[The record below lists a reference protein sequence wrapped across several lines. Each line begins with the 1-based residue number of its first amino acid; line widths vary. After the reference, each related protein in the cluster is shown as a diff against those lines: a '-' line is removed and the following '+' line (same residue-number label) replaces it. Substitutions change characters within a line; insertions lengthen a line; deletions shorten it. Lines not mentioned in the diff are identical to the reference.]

1 MLFLKTYG
9 IICGVN
15 NPMERKFKMGKNIN
29 DGMKETILGWFKR
42 VHPEELWAVGEMPPT
57 LTFAD
62 MRKSME
68 SGDSMGEAARHSD
81 TMTRE
86 MMLDHLAKL
95 CGKGTDELIGWCNA
109 KFREKTRSEYKAKH
123 PRAREPKPDVI
134 CMNAGKA
141 HVALQKVSGSLT
153 GIDCLALA
161 DGLGK
166 GGIKE
171 LRGILS
177 LMKSQI
183 DDADATLLK
192 AASLA

>member
-1 MLFLKTYG
+1 MK
-9 IICGVN
+9 
-15 NPMERKFKMGKNIN
+15 KKNG
-29 DGMKETILGWFKR
+29 DGLNETILGWFKR

-57 LTFAD
+57 LTFED
-62 MRKSME
+62 VRKSME
-68 SGDSMGEAARHSD
+68 AGDSMGEAARHSD

-86 MMLDHLAKL
+86 MILDRLAKL
-95 CGKGTDELIGWCNA
+95 CGKGTGELIGWCNA

-166 GGIKE
+166 GGLEE

-177 LMKSQI
+177 QMKSQI
-183 DDADATLLK
+183 EDAESTLQK
-192 AASLA
+192 AFSLL

>member
-1 MLFLKTYG
+1 MK
-9 IICGVN
+9 
-15 NPMERKFKMGKNIN
+15 KKNGN
-29 DGMKETILGWFKR
+29 GLNETVLGWFKR

-57 LTFAD
+57 LTFED

-86 MMLDHLAKL
+86 MILDRLARL
-95 CGKGTDELIGWCNA
+95 CGKKTGELIDWCNA
-109 KFREKTRSEYKAKH
+109 KFREKLRSEYKASH
-123 PRAREPKPDVI
+123 PRAKKPKPDVI

-166 GGIKE
+166 DGIKE
-171 LRGILS
+171 LRGILR

-183 DDADATLLK
+183 EDADSTLQK
-192 AASLA
+192 AFSLL

>member
-1 MLFLKTYG
+1 
-9 IICGVN
+9 
-15 NPMERKFKMGKNIN
+15 
-29 DGMKETILGWFKR
+29 MKQKKGRGLNETILGWFKR

-57 LTFAD
+57 LTFED

-123 PRAREPKPDVI
+123 PRARKPKPDVI

-141 HVALQKVSGSLT
+141 SVALQKVSGSLA

-161 DGLGK
+161 DGLGR
-166 GGIKE
+166 GGIDE
-171 LRGILS
+171 LRGILR

-183 DDADATLLK
+183 EDCESTLRE
-192 AASLA
+192 ASNLL